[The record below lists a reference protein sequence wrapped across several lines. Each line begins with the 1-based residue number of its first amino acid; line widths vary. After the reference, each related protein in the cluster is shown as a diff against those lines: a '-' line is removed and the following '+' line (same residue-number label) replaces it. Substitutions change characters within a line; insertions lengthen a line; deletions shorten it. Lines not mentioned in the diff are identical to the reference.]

1 MERFIMA
8 ASNIAVSE
16 LKSNRKYFS
25 VSMRMFSTRA
35 NLNQC
40 AVTEA
45 FIDDIIANKG
55 DYVCMPLCADVA
67 KLKRKD
73 YRGLTHMYDK
83 STGTFLADEIGS
95 FYDYEKVNDE
105 FGVSLIGYARINKRS
120 KLVCEA
126 IQELYDNNALNF
138 SFEISAGVVTIENG
152 ISIVD
157 ANEENELTAMAVV
170 SVPAYPESK
179 ALELVAE
186 ADDMKRFYANANMQ
200 ISEVDIETVR
210 FRFYELLHEMC
221 DDQVYVLNTLLFCHD
236 CVILYNRVEGRTYKV
251 EYMMENDDVIIKDFY
266 EVEFVRAEGSEKEM
280 EDVKKM
286 SEAEVAEQDK
296 TAEVNAE
303 AEVETAENQAVEA
316 EAAVDTAEDVESE
329 CKKKADDAEAECKKK
344 AEDTEAECKKKSECK
359 RKAMDDEKDCGKECN
374 DPEDDMD
381 EIDALKKR
389 CAELESELNSMKKAK
404 VKAERDA
411 KKNELRKY
419 AASEGLSVEDAMIA
433 EAIENLN
440 YEAIVAEVTANKNK
454 AKEPKK
460 EESYFA
466 SYTDIGVGG
475 LSYLLK
481 SR

>member
-1 MERFIMA
+1 MNKFVMA

-45 FIDDIIANKG
+45 FIDDIIANKS

-83 STGTFLADEIGS
+83 STGTFLAEEIGS
-95 FYDYEKVNDE
+95 FYDYEKVSDE
-105 FGVSLIGYARINKRS
+105 YGVSLIGYARINKRS
-120 KLVCEA
+120 NLVCEA

-138 SFEISAGVVTIENG
+138 SFEISAGVVAIENG

-186 ADDMKRFYANANMQ
+186 ADDINRFYANANMQ
-200 ISEVDIETVR
+200 ISEVDIETVKR
-210 FRFYELLHEMC
+210 RFYELLYKMC
-221 DDQVYVLNTLLFCHD
+221 SDQVYSFHPLLFCHD
-236 CVILYNRVEGRTYKV
+236 CVILYNHMEGRTYKV
-251 EYMMENDDVIIKDFY
+251 EYMMENDDLIIKDFY
-266 EVEFVRAEGSEKEM
+266 EVKFVRSEGSEKEM

-286 SEAEVAEQDK
+286 SEAELAEKENISQ
-296 TAEVNAE
+296 AQHE

-316 EAAVDTAEDVESE
+316 ETNVETAEDIESE
-329 CKKKADDAEAECKKK
+329 CKKKTDEAEAECKKN
-344 AEDTEAECKKKSECK
+344 AEDAEAECKKKSECK
-359 RKAMDDEKDCGKECN
+359 RKAMDEEKDCNKECD
-374 DPEDDMD
+374 DPENDMD
-381 EIDALKKR
+381 EMEALKKR
-389 CAELESELNSMKKAK
+389 CAELEAELNSMKEAK

-411 KKNELRKY
+411 KKDELRKY
-419 AASEGLSVEDAMIA
+419 AASEGLSVEDAVIA

-466 SYTDIGVGG
+466 SYADIGVGG

>member
-1 MERFIMA
+1 MNKLIMA
-8 ASNIAVSE
+8 ASNITVSE

-95 FYDYEKVNDE
+95 FYDYEKVSDE

-186 ADDMKRFYANANMQ
+186 ADDMIRFYANANMQ

-210 FRFYELLHEMC
+210 RRFYELIFKMSEDIISELT
-221 DDQVYVLNTLLFCHD
+221 VLLFCHD
-236 CVILYNRVEGRTYKV
+236 CAILYNYNKGRTYKV
-251 EYMMENDDVIIKDFY
+251 EYMMENDDLIIKDFY
-266 EVEFVRAEGSEKEM
+266 EVQFVRAKGSEKEM

-286 SEAEVAEQDK
+286 SEAEVAEK
-296 TAEVNAE
+296 NASQAQHE

-316 EAAVDTAEDVESE
+316 EANVETAEDIESE
-329 CKKKADDAEAECKKK
+329 CKKQ
-344 AEDTEAECKKKSECK
+344 AEDTEAECKKK
-359 RKAMDDEKDCGKECN
+359 AMDDESKDCEKDCED

-381 EIDALKKR
+381 EMSALKKR
-389 CAELESELNSMKKAK
+389 CGELEAELKAMKKIKCELDAMK
-404 VKAERDA
+404 EAQVKAELDA
-411 KKNELRKY
+411 KKDKLRKY
-419 AASEGLSVEDAMIA
+419 AASEGLSVEDTVVA

-440 YEAIVAEVTANKNK
+440 YEAIVAEVTANKDK
-454 AKEPKK
+454 AKEQKK
-460 EESYFA
+460 DDSYFA
-466 SYTDIGVGG
+466 SYADIGVGG
-475 LSYLLK
+475 ISYLLK

>member
-1 MERFIMA
+1 MERFVMA

-95 FYDYEKVNDE
+95 FYDYEKVSDE

-210 FRFYELLHEMC
+210 IRFYELLYEAC
-221 DDQVYVLNTLLFCHD
+221 SDQVYELNMLLFCHD
-236 CVILYNRVEGRTYKV
+236 CAILYNCVEGRTYKV
-251 EYMMENDDVIIKDFY
+251 EYMMENDDMIIKDFY

-286 SEAEVAEQDK
+286 SEAEVAEQEK
-296 TAEVNAE
+296 TEEVNAE

-316 EAAVDTAEDVESE
+316 EAAVETAEDVESE
-329 CKKKADDAEAECKKK
+329 CKKKADDTEAECKKK
-344 AEDTEAECKKKSECK
+344 AEETEAECKKKSECK

-381 EIDALKKR
+381 EMDALKKR
-389 CAELESELNSMKKAK
+389 CADLEAELNSMKEAK

-411 KKNELRKY
+411 KKDELRKY
-419 AASEGLSVEDAMIA
+419 AASEGLSVENAMIA

-466 SYTDIGVGG
+466 SYADIGVGG